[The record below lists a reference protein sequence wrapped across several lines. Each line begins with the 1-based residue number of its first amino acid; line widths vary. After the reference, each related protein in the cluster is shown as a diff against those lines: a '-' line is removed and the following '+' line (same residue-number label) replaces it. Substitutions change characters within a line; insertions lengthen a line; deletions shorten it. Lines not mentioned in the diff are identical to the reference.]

1 MTTLHVVRE
10 AQSRW
15 ARASTAERRAH
26 PDNKRLEAFF
36 RNNGIEDR
44 SFDPSIKE
52 VWQDRKGGKR
62 QYFDPFVFAFAHTP
76 TAANRADYANAARS
90 FVLIVHFRRLCT
102 FDVCVRNG
110 ASGRAPR

>member
-1 MTTLHVVRE
+1 MVWGGLGCVLGYLQSGVKLRTQKGGHAQKKLKKWGLRSDVITISRFLDLGVVMTTLHVVRE

-52 VWQDRKGGKR
+52 VWQDRKGGKKT
-62 QYFDPFVFAFAHTP
+62 VF
-76 TAANRADYANAARS
+76 
-90 FVLIVHFRRLCT
+90 
-102 FDVCVRNG
+102 
-110 ASGRAPR
+110 